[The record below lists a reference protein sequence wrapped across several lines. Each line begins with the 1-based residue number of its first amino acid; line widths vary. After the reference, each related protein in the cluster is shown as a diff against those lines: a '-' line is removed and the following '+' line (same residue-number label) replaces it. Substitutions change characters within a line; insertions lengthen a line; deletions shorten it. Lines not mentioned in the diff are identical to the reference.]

1 MAVADD
7 HPLYEETVRT
17 SEPAQAAVG
26 GGAGTAPTA
35 ENREAEDELMVQQQ
49 FDELVER
56 CASICKTEQDYERI
70 RQAFYFANEAHKG
83 VKRHSG
89 EPYITHPLAVAR
101 IVVVEIGLGVKS
113 VMAALLHD
121 VVEDTDYTVEDIAHH
136 FGREVATLVDGLTKL
151 EGAFAQDISKQAE
164 NFKKML
170 LTLSDDVRVCLIKI
184 ADRLHNMRTLG
195 SMPKHKQ
202 MKIASETI
210 YLFAPL
216 AHRLGLYAIKTE
228 FENLSLKY
236 RFPDEYNQ
244 IKQKLEDTEPQ
255 RLQFIEKFNPPIIQK
270 LKENNIEFEISGRV
284 KSVYSIWKKMKR
296 KQVSFEEIYDLFA
309 IRIVFKPSPLIP
321 EKSQCWYVYSL
332 VSEIYKSK
340 TDRIRDWVNVP
351 KANGYEALH
360 CTVMG
365 PEGIWAEVQIR
376 SERMDEIAER
386 GFAAHWRYKLDGTA
400 AEESSAAARQAE
412 EDTELDRWLLQLRE
426 ALNNP
431 SEDAVEFMDNF
442 KLNLQ
447 VSEIVVFTPNGESK
461 TMPKGA
467 TVLDFAYEI
476 HSKIGNR
483 AIGAKVN
490 YKITPLYAEIH
501 SGDQIEI
508 LTSQNAHPQVE
519 WLDHITTAKA
529 RGYIKQYLK
538 REGENN
544 IVRGQ
549 ELFEAEMKRLGV
561 PLQARVFHKVLPA
574 YHSSNKDEFYSKL
587 GAGIIRLDG
596 LDKILKQNAASKLI
610 KYWTLQIAN
619 PFKFLGGGSSDGEE
633 QQQARTENEGEA
645 AKYVMAE
652 CCNPIPGDEVVGFKM
667 DDGRVEVHKKNCHQA
682 VKLSAQHGERI
693 VPAKWS
699 SEKIMSYLAVIE
711 VRGIDRVGILY
722 DLAKIISGELNVNI
736 RELHIHSHDGIFEG
750 TISLYVRSSEDLKV
764 IMDKVRST
772 KGVEKVNRTEASVVD

>member
-1 MAVADD
+1 MTDSNPSFGEVLTVPAVA
-7 HPLYEETVRT
+7 
-17 SEPAQAAVG
+17 A
-26 GGAGTAPTA
+26 
-35 ENREAEDELMVQQQ
+35 EAETMPVVESYDKDELMVQQQ
-49 FDELVER
+49 FDELLER
-56 CASICKTEQDYERI
+56 CAPICKSEEDYDRI

-89 EPYITHPLAVAR
+89 EPYITHPLSVAR

-113 VMAALLHD
+113 VQAALLHD
-121 VVEDTDYTVEDIAHH
+121 VVEDTDYTVEDIEHR
-136 FGREVATLVDGLTKL
+136 FGSKVASMVDGLTKL
-151 EGAFAQDISKQAE
+151 EGAFSQDISKQAE

-170 LTLSDDVRVCLIKI
+170 LTLSDDIRVCLIKI

-216 AHRLGLYAIKTE
+216 AHRLGLYTIKTE
-228 FENLSLKY
+228 FEDLSLKY

-244 IKQKLEDTEPQ
+244 IKQKLEDTELQ
-255 RLQFIEKFNPPIIQK
+255 RLQFIEKFNPPIVEK

-284 KSVYSIWKKMKR
+284 KSIYSIWKKMKR

-321 EKSQCWYVYSL
+321 EKSQCWHVYSL
-332 VSEIYKSK
+332 ITDIYKPK
-340 TDRIRDWVNVP
+340 PDRIRDWVNIP

-365 PEGIWAEVQIR
+365 PEGVWAEVQIR
-376 SERMDEIAER
+376 SERMNEIAER
-386 GFAAHWRYKLDGTA
+386 GFAAHWKYKTEGKGGG
-400 AEESSAAARQAE
+400 EAR
-412 EDTELDRWLLQLRE
+412 DNELDHWLGQLRE
-426 ALNNP
+426 ALNSP

-442 KLNLQ
+442 KMNLQ

-467 TVLDFAYEI
+467 TVLDFAYDI

-501 SGDQIEI
+501 TGDQIEI

-529 RGYIKQYLK
+529 RTHIKQFLK
-538 REGENN
+538 RDGENN
-544 IVRGQ
+544 IVKGQ
-549 ELFEAEMKRLGV
+549 ELFEAEMKKLGV
-561 PLQARVFHKVLPA
+561 PLQARVFRKILPA
-574 YHSSNKDEFYSKL
+574 YHSSSKDEFYSKL

-596 LDKILKQNAASKLI
+596 LDKILKQNSASKI
-610 KYWTLQIAN
+610 MKYWTLQFAN
-619 PFKFLGGGSSDGEE
+619 PFRFLGSSS
-633 QQQARTENEGEA
+633 NEDHPKKESDDYQ
-645 AKYVMAE
+645 YVMAE
-652 CCNPIPGDEVVGFKM
+652 CCNPIPGDEVVGFKT
-667 DDGRVEVHKKNCHQA
+667 DDGKVEVHKKNCHNA
-682 VKLSAQHGERI
+682 VKLSAQHGDRI

-699 SEKIMSYLAVIE
+699 SEKVMSYLAVIE

-764 IMDKVRST
+764 IMDKVKSA
-772 KGVEKVNRTEASVVD
+772 KGVEKVNRTEATVVD

>member
-1 MAVADD
+1 MADANPSFGEV
-7 HPLYEETVRT
+7 LTL
-17 SEPAQAAVG
+17 PAV
-26 GGAGTAPTA
+26 PVDA
-35 ENREAEDELMVQQQ
+35 EAMPVKESYDKDELMVQQQ
-49 FDELVER
+49 FDELLER
-56 CASICKTEQDYERI
+56 CAPICKGEADYERI

-89 EPYITHPLAVAR
+89 EPYITHPLSVAR

-121 VVEDTDYTVEDIAHH
+121 VVEDTDYTVEDIEHH
-136 FGREVATLVDGLTKL
+136 FGAKVASMVDGLTKL

-164 NFKKML
+164 NFKKMV

-228 FENLSLKY
+228 FEDLSLKY
-236 RFPDEYNQ
+236 RFPGEYNQ
-244 IKQKLEDTEPQ
+244 IKQKLADTEVQ
-255 RLQFIEKFNPPIIQK
+255 RLQFIEKFNPPIIEK

-284 KSVYSIWKKMKR
+284 KSIYSIWKKMKR
-296 KQVSFEEIYDLFA
+296 KQVTFEEIYDLFA

-321 EKSQCWYVYSL
+321 EKSQCWHVYSL
-332 VSEIYKSK
+332 ITDIYKPK
-340 TDRIRDWVNVP
+340 PDRIRDWVNIP

-365 PEGIWAEVQIR
+365 PEGVWAEVQIR
-376 SERMDEIAER
+376 SERMNEIAER
-386 GFAAHWRYKLDGTA
+386 GFAAHWKYK
-400 AEESSAAARQAE
+400 AEGKGGEARNDKDMDQ
-412 EDTELDRWLLQLRE
+412 WLAQLRE
-426 ALNNP
+426 ALNSP

-442 KLNLQ
+442 KMNLQ
-447 VSEIVVFTPNGESK
+447 VFEIVVFTRNGESK

-476 HSKIGNR
+476 HSKIGNH

-501 SGDQIEI
+501 TGDQIEI

-529 RGYIKQYLK
+529 RTHIKQFLK
-538 REGENN
+538 RDGENN
-544 IVRGQ
+544 IVKGQ

-561 PLQARVFHKVLPA
+561 PLQARVFRKVLPA
-574 YHSSNKDEFYSKL
+574 YHSSSKDEFYSKL

-596 LDKILKQNAASKLI
+596 LDKILKQNSASKVM
-610 KYWTLQIAN
+610 KYWTLQFVN
-619 PFKFLGGGSSDGEE
+619 PFRFLGAGDDKKKKEE
-633 QQQARTENEGEA
+633 QSQDKAEYR
-645 AKYVMAE
+645 YVMAE
-652 CCNPIPGDEVVGFKM
+652 CCNPIPGDEVVGFKT
-667 DDGRVEVHKKNCHQA
+667 DDGRVEVHKKNCHNA
-682 VKLSAQHGERI
+682 VKLSAQHGDRI

-699 SEKIMSYLAVIE
+699 SEKVMSYLAVIE

-764 IMDKVRST
+764 IMDKVRAA
-772 KGVEKVNRTEASVVD
+772 KGVEKVNRTEATVVD

>member
-1 MAVADD
+1 MDSSPSFGEVPTVPVVAERMPHVESYDK
-7 HPLYEETVRT
+7 
-17 SEPAQAAVG
+17 
-26 GGAGTAPTA
+26 
-35 ENREAEDELMVQQQ
+35 DESMVQQQ
-49 FDELVER
+49 FDELLER
-56 CASICKTEQDYERI
+56 CAPICKSEEDYDRI

-89 EPYITHPLAVAR
+89 EPYITHPLSVAR

-113 VMAALLHD
+113 VQAALLHD
-121 VVEDTDYTVEDIAHH
+121 VVEDTDYTVEDIEHR
-136 FGREVATLVDGLTKL
+136 FGPKVASMVDGLTKL
-151 EGAFAQDISKQAE
+151 EGAFSQDISKQAE

-170 LTLSDDVRVCLIKI
+170 LTLSDDIRVCLIKI

-195 SMPKHKQ
+195 AMPKHKQ

-216 AHRLGLYAIKTE
+216 AHRLGLYTIKTE
-228 FENLSLKY
+228 FEDLSLKY

-244 IKQKLEDTEPQ
+244 IKQKLADTELQ
-255 RLQFIEKFNPPIIQK
+255 RLQFIEKFNPPIIEK

-321 EKSQCWYVYSL
+321 EKSQCWHVYSL
-332 VSEIYKSK
+332 ITDIYKPK
-340 TDRIRDWVNVP
+340 PDRIRDWVNIP

-365 PEGIWAEVQIR
+365 PEGVWAEVQIR
-376 SERMDEIAER
+376 SERMNEIAER
-386 GFAAHWRYKLDGTA
+386 GFAAHWKYK
-400 AEESSAAARQAE
+400 AEGKGGGEAR
-412 EDTELDRWLLQLRE
+412 DHELDQWLVKLRE
-426 ALNNP
+426 ALNSP

-467 TVLDFAYEI
+467 TVLDFAYDI

-490 YKITPLYAEIH
+490 YKITPLYAELH
-501 SGDQIEI
+501 TGDQIEI

-529 RGYIKQYLK
+529 RTHIKQFLK
-538 REGENN
+538 RDGENN

-549 ELFEAEMKRLGV
+549 ELFEAEMKKLGV
-561 PLQARVFHKVLPA
+561 PLQARVFRKVLPA
-574 YHSSNKDEFYSKL
+574 YHSSSKDEFYSKL

-596 LDKILKQNAASKLI
+596 LDKILKQNSASKI
-610 KYWTLQIAN
+610 MKYWTLQFAN
-619 PFKFLGGGSSDGEE
+619 PFRFLGSTSNEDHSKKESDEY
-633 QQQARTENEGEA
+633 Q
-645 AKYVMAE
+645 YVMAE
-652 CCNPIPGDEVVGFKM
+652 CCNPIPGDEVVGFKT
-667 DDGRVEVHKKNCHQA
+667 DDGKVEVHKKNCHNA
-682 VKLSAQHGERI
+682 VKLSAQYGDRI

-699 SEKIMSYLAVIE
+699 SEKVMSYLAVIE

-722 DLAKIISGELNVNI
+722 DLAKVISGELNVNI

-764 IMDKVRST
+764 IMDKVRSA
-772 KGVEKVNRTEASVVD
+772 KGVEKVNRTEATVVD

>member
-1 MAVADD
+1 MTDSNPSCGEVLTVPAVAAGA
-7 HPLYEETVRT
+7 ETMPVVE
-17 SEPAQAAVG
+17 SYDK
-26 GGAGTAPTA
+26 
-35 ENREAEDELMVQQQ
+35 DELMVQQQ
-49 FDELVER
+49 FDELLER
-56 CASICKTEQDYERI
+56 CAPICKSEEDYDRI

-89 EPYITHPLAVAR
+89 EPYITHPLSVAR

-113 VMAALLHD
+113 VQAALLHD
-121 VVEDTDYTVEDIAHH
+121 VVEDTDYTVEDIEHR
-136 FGREVATLVDGLTKL
+136 FGSKVASMVDGLTKL
-151 EGAFAQDISKQAE
+151 EGAFSQDISKQAE

-170 LTLSDDVRVCLIKI
+170 LTLSDDIRVCLIKI

-216 AHRLGLYAIKTE
+216 AHRLGLYTIKTE
-228 FENLSLKY
+228 FEDLSLKY

-244 IKQKLEDTEPQ
+244 IKQKLEDTELQ
-255 RLQFIEKFNPPIIQK
+255 RLQFIEKFNPPIVEK

-284 KSVYSIWKKMKR
+284 KSIYSIWKKMKR

-321 EKSQCWYVYSL
+321 EKSQCWHVYSL
-332 VSEIYKSK
+332 ITDIYKPK
-340 TDRIRDWVNVP
+340 PDRIRDWVNIP

-365 PEGIWAEVQIR
+365 PEGVWAEVQIR
-376 SERMDEIAER
+376 SERMNEVAER
-386 GFAAHWRYKLDGTA
+386 GFAAHWKYKI
-400 AEESSAAARQAE
+400 
-412 EDTELDRWLLQLRE
+412 EDKGGGEVRDNELDQWLAKLRE
-426 ALNNP
+426 ALNSP

-442 KLNLQ
+442 KMNLQ

-467 TVLDFAYEI
+467 TVLDFAYDI

-501 SGDQIEI
+501 TGDQIEI
-508 LTSQNAHPQVE
+508 LTSHNAHPQVE

-529 RGYIKQYLK
+529 RTHIKQFLK
-538 REGENN
+538 RDGENN
-544 IVRGQ
+544 IVKGQ
-549 ELFEAEMKRLGV
+549 ELFEAEMKKLGV
-561 PLQARVFHKVLPA
+561 PLQARVFRKILPA
-574 YHSSNKDEFYSKL
+574 YHSSSKDEFYSKL
-587 GAGIIRLDG
+587 GAGIIRLDS
-596 LDKILKQNAASKLI
+596 LDKILKQNSASKI
-610 KYWTLQIAN
+610 MKYWTLQFAN
-619 PFKFLGGGSSDGEE
+619 PFRFLGSSS
-633 QQQARTENEGEA
+633 NEDHPKKESDDYQ
-645 AKYVMAE
+645 YVMAE
-652 CCNPIPGDEVVGFKM
+652 CCNPIPGDEVVGFKTE
-667 DDGRVEVHKKNCHQA
+667 DGKVEVHKKNCHNA
-682 VKLSAQHGERI
+682 VKLSAQHGDRI

-699 SEKIMSYLAVIE
+699 SEKVMSYLAVIE

-764 IMDKVRST
+764 IMDKVRSA
-772 KGVEKVNRTEASVVD
+772 KGVEKVNRTEATVVD

>member
-1 MAVADD
+1 
-7 HPLYEETVRT
+7 
-17 SEPAQAAVG
+17 
-26 GGAGTAPTA
+26 
-35 ENREAEDELMVQQQ
+35 MVQQQ
-49 FDELVER
+49 FDELLER
-56 CASICKTEQDYERI
+56 CAPICKSEGDYERI

-89 EPYITHPLAVAR
+89 EPYITHPLSVAR

-121 VVEDTDYTVEDIAHH
+121 VVEDTDYTVEDIEHH
-136 FGREVATLVDGLTKL
+136 FGAKVASMVDGLTKL

-170 LTLSDDVRVCLIKI
+170 LTLSDDIRVCLIKI

-228 FENLSLKY
+228 FEDLSLKY

-244 IKQKLEDTEPQ
+244 IKQKLADTEPQ
-255 RLQFIEKFNPPIIQK
+255 RLQFIEKFNPPIIEK

-284 KSVYSIWKKMKR
+284 KSIYSIWKKMKR

-321 EKSQCWYVYSL
+321 EKSQCWHVYSL
-332 VSEIYKSK
+332 ITDIYKPK
-340 TDRIRDWVNVP
+340 PDRIRDWVNIP

-365 PEGIWAEVQIR
+365 PEGVWAEVQIR
-376 SERMDEIAER
+376 SERMNEIAER
-386 GFAAHWRYKLDGTA
+386 GFAAHWKYK
-400 AEESSAAARQAE
+400 AEGKGG
-412 EDTELDRWLLQLRE
+412 EDAGNDRELDQWLAQLRE
-426 ALNNP
+426 ALNSP

-442 KLNLQ
+442 KMNLQ
-447 VSEIVVFTPNGESK
+447 VSEIVVFTPDGESR

-490 YKITPLYAEIH
+490 YKITPLFAEIH
-501 SGDQIEI
+501 TGDQIEI
-508 LTSQNAHPQVE
+508 LTSQNARPQVE

-529 RGYIKQYLK
+529 RTHIKQFLK
-538 REGENN
+538 RDGENN

-549 ELFEAEMKRLGV
+549 ELFEAEMKKLGV
-561 PLQARVFHKVLPA
+561 PLQARVFRKVLPA
-574 YHSSNKDEFYSKL
+574 YHSAGKDEFYSKL

-596 LDKILKQNAASKLI
+596 LDKILKQNAASKLM
-610 KYWTLQIAN
+610 KYWTLQFAN
-619 PFKFLGGGSSDGEE
+619 PFRFLGTGDDRKKKEGEE
-633 QQQARTENEGEA
+633 GGEQAGYR
-645 AKYVMAE
+645 YVMAE

-667 DDGRVEVHKKNCHQA
+667 DDGRVEVHKKNCHNA

-699 SEKIMSYLAVIE
+699 SEKVMSYLAVIE

-750 TISLYVRSSEDLKV
+750 TISLYVCSSEDLKM
-764 IMDKVRST
+764 IMDKVRSA
-772 KGVEKVNRTEASVVD
+772 KGVEKVNRTEASMVD

>member
-1 MAVADD
+1 MADSTPSSGRNQTAADNRNVAD
-7 HPLYEETVRT
+7 
-17 SEPAQAAVG
+17 
-26 GGAGTAPTA
+26 GATPAPTTYDK
-35 ENREAEDELMVQQQ
+35 DEVMVQQQ
-49 FDELVER
+49 FDELLER
-56 CASICKTEQDYERI
+56 CASICKTEEDYERI
-70 RQAFYFANEAHKG
+70 RRAFYFANEAHKG

-121 VVEDTDYTVEDIAHH
+121 VVEDTDYTVEDIEHR
-136 FGREVATLVDGLTKL
+136 FGAKVASMVDGLTKL

-170 LTLSDDVRVCLIKI
+170 LTLSDDIRVCLIKI

-216 AHRLGLYAIKTE
+216 AHRLGLYTIKTE
-228 FENLSLKY
+228 FEDLSLKY

-244 IKQKLEDTEPQ
+244 IKQKLADTEPQ
-255 RLQFIEKFNPPIIQK
+255 RLQFIEKFTPPIIEK
-270 LKENNIEFEISGRV
+270 LKENDIEFEISGRV

-321 EKSQCWYVYSL
+321 EKSQCWHVYSL
-332 VSEIYKSK
+332 VTDIYKPK
-340 TDRIRDWVNVP
+340 PDRIRDWVNIP

-365 PEGIWAEVQIR
+365 PEGVWAEVQIR
-376 SERMDEIAER
+376 SQRMDEIAER
-386 GFAAHWRYKLDGTA
+386 GFAAHWKYKMDGK
-400 AEESSAAARQAE
+400 EEGTNDQ
-412 EDTELDRWLLQLRE
+412 ELDRWLAQLRE
-426 ALNNP
+426 ALNSP
-431 SEDAVEFMDNF
+431 SEDAVEFIDNF
-442 KLNLQ
+442 KMNLQ
-447 VSEIVVFTPNGESK
+447 VSEIVVFTPNGEAK

-476 HSKIGNR
+476 HSKIGNH

-490 YKITPLYAEIH
+490 YKISPLFAEIH
-501 SGDQIEI
+501 TGDQIEI

-519 WLDHITTAKA
+519 WLEHITTAKA
-529 RGYIKQYLK
+529 RTHIKQYLK
-538 REGENN
+538 REGIGDNN
-544 IVRGQ
+544 ILKGQ
-549 ELFEAEMKRLGV
+549 AIFEAEMKKLGV
-561 PLQARVFHKVLPA
+561 PLHARVFRKVLPA
-574 YHSSNKDEFYSKL
+574 YHSANKDEFYSKL

-596 LDKILKQNAASKLI
+596 LDKVLKQNAASKII
-610 KYWTLQIAN
+610 KYWSLQAVN
-619 PFKFLGGGSSDGEE
+619 PFRFLSSGDDKKKKEE
-633 QQQARTENEGEA
+633 QGSDSADYQ
-645 AKYVMAE
+645 YVMAE
-652 CCNPIPGDEVVGFKM
+652 CCNPIPGDEVVGFKQ
-667 DDGRVEVHKKNCHQA
+667 DDGKVEVHKKNCHQA
-682 VKLSAQHGERI
+682 VKLSAQHGDKI
-693 VPAKWS
+693 VPVKWS
-699 SEKIMSYLAVIE
+699 SEKVMSYLAVME

-750 TISLYVRSSEDLKV
+750 TVSLYVRSSEDLKV
-764 IMDKVRST
+764 IMDKVHSV
-772 KGVEKVNRTEASVVD
+772 KGVEKVNRTEASMVD

>member
-1 MAVADD
+1 MADSNPSCGEVLTVPAVAAGA
-7 HPLYEETVRT
+7 ETMPVVE
-17 SEPAQAAVG
+17 SYDK
-26 GGAGTAPTA
+26 
-35 ENREAEDELMVQQQ
+35 DELMVQQQ
-49 FDELVER
+49 FDELLER
-56 CASICKTEQDYERI
+56 CAPICKSEEDYDRI

-89 EPYITHPLAVAR
+89 EPYITHPLSVAR
-101 IVVVEIGLGVKS
+101 VVVVEIGLGVKS
-113 VMAALLHD
+113 VQAALLHD
-121 VVEDTDYTVEDIAHH
+121 VVEDTDYTVEDIEHR
-136 FGREVATLVDGLTKL
+136 FGSKVASMVDGLTKL
-151 EGAFAQDISKQAE
+151 EGAFSQDISKQAE

-170 LTLSDDVRVCLIKI
+170 LTLSDDIRVCLIKI

-216 AHRLGLYAIKTE
+216 AHRLGLYTIKTE
-228 FENLSLKY
+228 FEDLSLKY

-244 IKQKLEDTEPQ
+244 IKQKLEDTELQ
-255 RLQFIEKFNPPIIQK
+255 RLQFIEKFNPPIVEK

-284 KSVYSIWKKMKR
+284 KSIYSIWKKMKR

-321 EKSQCWYVYSL
+321 EKSQCWHVYSL
-332 VSEIYKSK
+332 ITDIYKPK
-340 TDRIRDWVNVP
+340 PDRVRDWVNIP

-365 PEGIWAEVQIR
+365 PEGVWAEVQIR
-376 SERMDEIAER
+376 SERMNEIAER
-386 GFAAHWRYKLDGTA
+386 GFAAHWKYKTEGKGGGEVRDN
-400 AEESSAAARQAE
+400 
-412 EDTELDRWLLQLRE
+412 ELDQWLAKLRE
-426 ALNNP
+426 ALNSP

-442 KLNLQ
+442 KMNLQ

-467 TVLDFAYEI
+467 TVLDFAYDI

-501 SGDQIEI
+501 TGDQIEI

-529 RGYIKQYLK
+529 RTHIKQFLK
-538 REGENN
+538 RDGENN
-544 IVRGQ
+544 IVKGQ
-549 ELFEAEMKRLGV
+549 ELFEAEMKKLGV
-561 PLQARVFHKVLPA
+561 PLQARVFRKILPA
-574 YHSSNKDEFYSKL
+574 YHSSSKDEFYSKL

-596 LDKILKQNAASKLI
+596 LDKILKQNSASKI
-610 KYWTLQIAN
+610 MKYWTLQFAN
-619 PFKFLGGGSSDGEE
+619 PFRFLGSSS
-633 QQQARTENEGEA
+633 NEDHPKKESDDYQ
-645 AKYVMAE
+645 YVMAE
-652 CCNPIPGDEVVGFKM
+652 CCNPIPGDEVVGFKT
-667 DDGRVEVHKKNCHQA
+667 DDGKVEVHKKNCHNA
-682 VKLSAQHGERI
+682 VKLSAQHGDRI

-699 SEKIMSYLAVIE
+699 SEKVMSYLAVIE

-764 IMDKVRST
+764 IMDKVKSA
-772 KGVEKVNRTEASVVD
+772 KGVEKVNRTEATVVD

>member
-1 MAVADD
+1 MADSHPVYDD
-7 HPLYEETVRT
+7 ANR
-17 SEPAQAAVG
+17 AAAV
-26 GGAGTAPTA
+26 
-35 ENREAEDELMVQQQ
+35 ENREADDELMVQRQ
-49 FDELVER
+49 FDELIER

-70 RQAFYFANEAHKG
+70 RKAFYFANEAHRG

-121 VVEDTDYTVEDIAHH
+121 VVEDTDYTVEDIAHR

-170 LTLSDDVRVCLIKI
+170 LTLSDDVRVCLVKI

-195 SMPKHKQ
+195 SMAKHKQ

-255 RLQFIEKFNPPIIQK
+255 RLQFIEKFNPPIIEK

-386 GFAAHWRYKLDGTA
+386 GFAAHWKYKLDGTA
-400 AEESSAAARQAE
+400 GDNAEEVKN
-412 EDTELDRWLLQLRE
+412 DKELDRWLAQLRE

-447 VSEIVVFTPNGESK
+447 VSEIVVFTPSGESK

-501 SGDQIEI
+501 TGDQIEI
-508 LTSQNAHPQVE
+508 LTSQNARPQVE
-519 WLDHITTAKA
+519 WLEHITTAKA
-529 RGYIKQYLK
+529 RTHIKQFIK
-538 REGENN
+538 RESENN
-544 IVRGQ
+544 IKKGQ

-561 PLQARVFHKVLPA
+561 PLQARVFRKVLPA
-574 YHSSNKDEFYSKL
+574 YHSSGKDEFYSKL

-610 KYWTLQIAN
+610 KYWTLQIPN
-619 PFKFLGGGSSDGEE
+619 PFKFLGGGSSDEE
-633 QQQARTENEGEA
+633 QARTKQENDPAAAATAAEGETR
-645 AKYVMAE
+645 YVMAE
-652 CCNPIPGDEVVGFKM
+652 CCNPIPGDEVVGFKTE
-667 DDGRVEVHKKNCHQA
+667 DGRVEVHKKNCHQA

-699 SEKIMSYLAVIE
+699 SEKVMSYLAVIQ

-722 DLAKIISGELNVNI
+722 DLARIISGELNVNI

-764 IMDKVRST
+764 IMGKLLGV
-772 KGVEKVNRTEASVVD
+772 KGVEKVNRTEASMVD

>member
-1 MAVADD
+1 MTDSNPSCGEVLTVPAVATGMVPVVESYDK
-7 HPLYEETVRT
+7 
-17 SEPAQAAVG
+17 
-26 GGAGTAPTA
+26 
-35 ENREAEDELMVQQQ
+35 DELMVQQQ
-49 FDELVER
+49 FDELLER
-56 CASICKTEQDYERI
+56 CAPICKSEEDYDRI

-89 EPYITHPLAVAR
+89 EPYITHPLSVAR

-113 VMAALLHD
+113 VQAALLHD
-121 VVEDTDYTVEDIAHH
+121 VVEDTDYTVEDIEHR
-136 FGREVATLVDGLTKL
+136 FGAKVASMVDGLTKL
-151 EGAFAQDISKQAE
+151 EGAFSQDISKQAE

-170 LTLSDDVRVCLIKI
+170 LTLSDDIRVCLIKI

-216 AHRLGLYAIKTE
+216 AHRLGLYTIKTE
-228 FENLSLKY
+228 FEDLSLKY

-244 IKQKLEDTEPQ
+244 IKQKLEDTELQ
-255 RLQFIEKFNPPIIQK
+255 RLQFIEKFNPPIVEK

-321 EKSQCWYVYSL
+321 EKSQCWHVYSL
-332 VSEIYKSK
+332 ITDIYKPK
-340 TDRIRDWVNVP
+340 PDRIRDWVNIP

-365 PEGIWAEVQIR
+365 PEGVWAEVQIR
-376 SERMDEIAER
+376 SERMNEIAER
-386 GFAAHWRYKLDGTA
+386 GFAAHWKYKTEGKGGG
-400 AEESSAAARQAE
+400 EAR
-412 EDTELDRWLLQLRE
+412 DNELDHWLGQLRE
-426 ALNNP
+426 ALNSP

-442 KLNLQ
+442 KMNLQ

-467 TVLDFAYEI
+467 TVLDFAYDI

-501 SGDQIEI
+501 TGDQIEI

-529 RGYIKQYLK
+529 RTHIKQFLK
-538 REGENN
+538 RDGENN
-544 IVRGQ
+544 IVKGQ
-549 ELFEAEMKRLGV
+549 ELFEAEMKKLGV
-561 PLQARVFHKVLPA
+561 PLQARVFRKILPA
-574 YHSSNKDEFYSKL
+574 YHSSSKDEFYSKL

-596 LDKILKQNAASKLI
+596 LDKILKQNSASKI
-610 KYWTLQIAN
+610 MKYWTLQFAN
-619 PFKFLGGGSSDGEE
+619 PFRFLGSSS
-633 QQQARTENEGEA
+633 NEDHPKKELDDYQ
-645 AKYVMAE
+645 YVMAE
-652 CCNPIPGDEVVGFKM
+652 CCNPIPGDEVVGFKTE
-667 DDGRVEVHKKNCHQA
+667 DGKVEVHKKNCHNA
-682 VKLSAQHGERI
+682 VKLSAQHGDRI

-699 SEKIMSYLAVIE
+699 SEKVMSYLAVIE

-764 IMDKVRST
+764 IMDKVRSA
-772 KGVEKVNRTEASVVD
+772 KGVEKVNRTEATVVD

>member
-1 MAVADD
+1 MADNNPPEVEVTTTEVADT
-7 HPLYEETVRT
+7 L
-17 SEPAQAAVG
+17 PAK
-26 GGAGTAPTA
+26 
-35 ENREAEDELMVQQQ
+35 ESYDKDELMVQQQ
-49 FDELVER
+49 FDELLAR
-56 CASICKTEQDYERI
+56 CAPICRSEEDYGKI
-70 RQAFYFANEAHKG
+70 REAFYFANEAHKG

-89 EPYITHPLAVAR
+89 EPYITHPLSVAR

-121 VVEDTDYTVEDIAHH
+121 VVEDTDYTVEDIEHR
-136 FGREVATLVDGLTKL
+136 FGAKVASMVDGLTKL
-151 EGAFAQDISKQAE
+151 EGAFAQDISQQAE

-170 LTLSDDVRVCLIKI
+170 LTLSDDIRVCLIKI

-216 AHRLGLYAIKTE
+216 AHRLGLYTIKTE
-228 FENLSLKY
+228 FEDLSLKY
-236 RFPDEYNQ
+236 RFPEEYGQ
-244 IKQKLEDTEPQ
+244 IRQKLADTEVQ
-255 RLQFIEKFNPPIIQK
+255 RLQFLEKFNPPIIEK

-321 EKSQCWYVYSL
+321 EKSQCWHVYSL
-332 VSEIYKSK
+332 ITDIYKPK
-340 TDRIRDWVNVP
+340 PDRIRDWVNIP

-365 PEGIWAEVQIR
+365 PEGVWAEVQIR
-376 SERMDEIAER
+376 SVRMNEVAER
-386 GFAAHWRYKLDGTA
+386 GFAAHWKYKTDGKGSA
-400 AEESSAAARQAE
+400 DSAAN
-412 EDTELDRWLLQLRE
+412 DKDLDQWLAQLRE
-426 ALNNP
+426 ALNSP

-442 KLNLQ
+442 KMNLQ
-447 VSEIVVFTPNGESK
+447 VSEIVVFTPNGESR

-501 SGDQIEI
+501 TGDQIEI
-508 LTSQNAHPQVE
+508 LTSQNAQPQVE

-529 RGYIKQYLK
+529 RTHIKQFLK
-538 REGENN
+538 RDGENN

-561 PLQARVFHKVLPA
+561 PLQARVFRKILPA
-574 YHSSNKDEFYSKL
+574 YHSSNKGEFYSKL

-596 LDKILKQNAASKLI
+596 LDKVLKQNSASKI
-610 KYWTLQIAN
+610 MKYWTLQLAN
-619 PFKFLGGGSSDGEE
+619 PFRFLGTSSTDDNKKK
-633 QQQARTENEGEA
+633 TKEGEDKSA
-645 AKYVMAE
+645 DYQYVMAQ
-652 CCNPIPGDEVVGFKM
+652 CCNPIPGDEVVGFKTE
-667 DDGRVEVHKKNCHQA
+667 DGRVEVHKKNCHTA
-682 VKLSAQHGERI
+682 VKLSAQHGNRI

-699 SEKIMSYLAVIE
+699 SEKVMSYLAVID

-722 DLAKIISGELNVNI
+722 DLAGIISGELSVNI

-764 IMDKVRST
+764 IIDKVRAV
-772 KGVEKVNRTEASVVD
+772 KGIEKVNRTEATVVD

>member
-1 MAVADD
+1 MADSILPSGSMQTSSAAKTEPMPGSAPQKSSADK
-7 HPLYEETVRT
+7 
-17 SEPAQAAVG
+17 
-26 GGAGTAPTA
+26 
-35 ENREAEDELMVQQQ
+35 DEQMVQQQ
-49 FDELVER
+49 FDELLER
-56 CASICKTEQDYERI
+56 CAPICKNEEDYNRI
-70 RQAFYFANEAHKG
+70 RAAFYFANEAHRG

-121 VVEDTDYTVEDIAHH
+121 VVEDTDYTVEDIEHR
-136 FGREVATLVDGLTKL
+136 FGAKVASMVDGLTKL
-151 EGAFAQDISKQAE
+151 EGAFAQDSSKQAE

-170 LTLSDDVRVCLIKI
+170 LTLSDDIRVCLIKI

-228 FENLSLKY
+228 FEDLSLKY

-244 IKQKLEDTEPQ
+244 IKQKLADTEPQ
-255 RLQFIEKFNPPIIQK
+255 RLQFIEKFNPPIIEK
-270 LKENNIEFEISGRV
+270 LKENHIEFEISGRV

-296 KQVSFEEIYDLFA
+296 KQVTFEEIYDLFA

-321 EKSQCWYVYSL
+321 EKSQCWHIYSL
-332 VSEIYKSK
+332 ITDIYKPK
-340 TDRIRDWVNVP
+340 PDRIRDWVNIP

-376 SERMDEIAER
+376 SQRMDEIAER
-386 GFAAHWRYKLDGTA
+386 GFAAHWKYKMDGKETGEPGKDKDLDH
-400 AEESSAAARQAE
+400 
-412 EDTELDRWLLQLRE
+412 WLAQLRE
-426 ALNNP
+426 ALNSP

-442 KLNLQ
+442 KMNLQ
-447 VSEIVVFTPNGESK
+447 VSEIVVFTPTGESR
-461 TMPKGA
+461 TMPKGS

-501 SGDQIEI
+501 TGDQIEI
-508 LTSQNAHPQVE
+508 LTSQNARPQVE

-529 RGYIKQYLK
+529 RTHIKQFLK

-544 IVRGQ
+544 IVKGQ
-549 ELFEAEMKRLGV
+549 ELFEAEMKKRGV
-561 PLQARVFHKVLPA
+561 PLQARVFRKVLPA
-574 YHSSNKDEFYSKL
+574 YHSTSKDEFYSKL
-587 GAGIIRLDG
+587 GAGIIQLDG
-596 LDKILKQNAASKLI
+596 LDKILKQNSASKLM
-610 KYWTLQIAN
+610 KYWTLQFAN
-619 PFKFLGGGSSDGEE
+619 PFRFLGSGDRKKEDNEE
-633 QQQARTENEGEA
+633 EHTDYQ
-645 AKYVMAE
+645 YVMAE

-682 VKLSAQHGERI
+682 VKLSAQHGDRI

-699 SEKIMSYLAVIE
+699 SEKVMSYLAIIE

-750 TISLYVRSSEDLKV
+750 TLSLYVRSSEDLKV
-764 IMDKVRST
+764 IMDKVKSV
-772 KGVEKVNRTEASVVD
+772 KGVEKVNRTEASMVD